1 MTPEEIFAK
10 MEEINPDALTA
21 DGFDDCIVGY
31 VERCGSPAVFCYD
44 AQKMA
49 EKLATQYAEE
59 AKKSGEEIDDA
70 MGQAWEYLEFN
81 TFGAFVGENMP
92 MWLYRFAD

>member
-1 MTPEEIFAK
+1 MTPDEIFAR
-10 MEEINPDALTA
+10 MEEINPDALSA

-31 VERCGSPAVFCYD
+31 VEQCGRPAVLLYD

-49 EKLATQYAEE
+49 EKLAKQFKDE
-59 AKKSGEEIDDA
+59 AKAEGRKCETPLED
-70 MGQAWEYLEFN
+70 AWEYLEFN

-92 MWLYRFAD
+92 MWLHRFED